1 MNRSFERT
9 KACMV
14 SATLLDTAID
24 QFGRLGFEGAS
35 TREIARASGTAM
47 SSITYHFG
55 GKQGLYL
62 AAAEHIAASIRN
74 LQGEAVA
81 RAVAAGQE
89 SSIAATE
96 ALAAV
101 LDSLAQMMLRPETEA
116 WSRFIIREQ
125 QFPTEAFDVLFAKA
139 MQPILNA
146 FIELIGRARPDLG
159 QRDAMAMAILLFGQA
174 MVLRAG
180 RAAVCRAMQVEQ
192 IDEETAMLLR
202 ARLRAN
208 VLCILSEKPR

>member
-1 MNRSFERT
+1 
-9 KACMV
+9 MV

-24 QFGRLGFEGAS
+24 QFGRFGFEGAS
-35 TREIARASGTAM
+35 TRDIARASGTAM

-62 AAAEHIAASIRN
+62 AAAEHIAASIRA
-74 LQGEAVA
+74 LQGENVA

-89 SSIAATE
+89 SREAATE
-96 ALAAV
+96 ALATI
-101 LDSLAQMMLRPETEA
+101 LDGLAQMMLRPETEA

-125 QFPTEAFDVLFAKA
+125 QFPTEAFDLLFAKA

-146 FIELIGRARPDLG
+146 FIELIGRVRTDLAY
-159 QRDAMAMAILLFGQA
+159 REAVAMAILLFGQA

-180 RAAVCRAMQVEQ
+180 RAAVCRALQVEQ
-192 IDEETAMLLR
+192 IDDETARLLR

-208 VLCILSEKPR
+208 VLCILSEKPQ

>member
-1 MNRSFERT
+1 
-9 KACMV
+9 MV

-35 TREIARASGTAM
+35 TRDIARASGTAM

-89 SSIAATE
+89 SPAAAIE
-96 ALAAV
+96 ALATV

-125 QFPTEAFDVLFAKA
+125 QSPTEAFDRLFTRA
-139 MQPILNA
+139 MQPILDA
-146 FIELIGRARPDLG
+146 FVQLIGRTRPDLAH
-159 QRDAMAMAILLFGQA
+159 REIVAMAILLFGQA

-180 RAAVCRAMQVEQ
+180 RAAVCRALQVDR
-192 IDEETAMLLR
+192 IDEESAALLR

-208 VLCILSEKPR
+208 LLCILSEKPR

>member
-1 MNRSFERT
+1 MHCSFERT
-9 KACMV
+9 KVQMV

-89 SSIAATE
+89 SGATATE
-96 ALAAV
+96 ALAAI

-125 QFPTEAFDVLFAKA
+125 QFPTEAFDILFAKA
-139 MQPILNA
+139 MQPILDA
-146 FIELIGRARPDLG
+146 FTDLIGRARPDLA
-159 QRDAMAMAILLFGQA
+159 RRETVAMAILLFGQA

-180 RAAVCRAMQVEQ
+180 RAAVCRALQVDQ
-192 IDEETAMLLR
+192 IDDESAALLR

-208 VLCILSEKPR
+208 VLCILSEKPQ

>member
-1 MNRSFERT
+1 
-9 KACMV
+9 MV
-14 SATLLDTAID
+14 SQILLETAVD

-47 SSITYHFG
+47 SSITYHYG

-62 AAAEHIAASIRN
+62 AAAEHIAAAIRER
-74 LQGEAVA
+74 QDASVA
-81 RAVAAGQE
+81 QALEVGRASPQAAM
-89 SSIAATE
+89 E
-96 ALAAV
+96 ALATI
-101 LDSLAQMMLRPETEA
+101 LDGLAQMMLSPETET

-125 QFPTEAFDVLFAKA
+125 QAPTEAFDRLFGIA
-139 MQPILNA
+139 MQPILDA
-146 FIELIGRARPDLG
+146 FLELILRVRPELD
-159 QRDAMAMAILLFGQA
+159 RREATAMSILLFGQA

-180 RAAVCRAMQVEQ
+180 RAAVCRALGVDQ
-192 IDEETAMLLR
+192 IDKDTAALLR

>member
-1 MNRSFERT
+1 
-9 KACMV
+9 MV

-35 TREIARASGTAM
+35 TREIARASDTAM

-74 LQGEAVA
+74 LQGESVA
-81 RAVAAGQE
+81 RAVAAGQQ
-89 SSIAATE
+89 STAAAIE
-96 ALAAV
+96 ALAAI

-125 QFPTEAFDVLFAKA
+125 QFPTEAFDILFAKA
-139 MQPILNA
+139 MQPILDA
-146 FIELIGRARPDLG
+146 FIELIGRARPDLVR
-159 QRDAMAMAILLFGQA
+159 RDAVAMAILLFGQA

-180 RAAVCRAMQVEQ
+180 RAAVCRALQVDQ
-192 IDEETAMLLR
+192 IDEEAAALLR

-208 VLCILSEKPR
+208 VLCILSEKPQ